1 MKLAKRLYL
10 LVIFLTLTVSVSAD
24 NVYADHSVLSS
35 GRWVKIRV
43 ASEGV
48 YQLTPSALSG
58 MGFNNPASVRLF
70 GYNLPILPEAN
81 IEDISDDLTEIPLWR
96 RGDGSLLFYSCGTI
110 QWKRTTSD
118 NFLFTHKNN
127 PYSNYIY
134 YFLTEGTPATFNTE
148 SPLTTPT
155 HTTTTFP
162 EHTLIDNDEMSIIN
176 AGRTFFE
183 NYKFA
188 NSSKTY
194 ALSTPGNN
202 DGTVYLNIQFAS
214 TGASTLTVSANGNTL
229 TTANFTTPAQYHSAN
244 VSNQSTTLLNN
255 YSDVANITLNQSASS
270 TTTNGYLDFIRA
282 NYTRNLNI
290 SGLNY
295 LPFRTKDDYNYTVII
310 SGADSNTKVWR
321 VTTPALTC
329 EQEGALS
336 GTDYVANLTNDGGDE
351 YVAVNVS
358 AGFPAPEYVSEVANQ
373 DLHSCKD
380 IELVIIV
387 PENNRYTAQ
396 AQLLADAHK
405 AKEGMKCLVVRADQI
420 YNEFSSG
427 TPDATAYR
435 RFMKM
440 LYDRA
445 QSDDSISM
453 PRNLMLFGACY
464 WDNRLITPAMKGKSQ
479 ADYLL
484 CYESDESW
492 STTESYICEE
502 YFGLLKDQSG
512 NTPIKEAAQIGVG
525 RLPVTDI
532 TTASNVV
539 AKLIRYINKEN
550 TGAWKNTICF
560 MGDDGDN
567 NIHMN
572 DAETVIAQVQSL
584 YPNFRYKKIYWDHY
598 PIVSTSTG
606 NTYPAIQEEIN
617 KTMLDGA
624 LIMNYTG
631 HGSATQLSHEQV
643 LKTENFQKWSYPN
656 LPLWLTAACDV
667 TPLDMNKE
675 SLGTEAVFNKRG
687 AAMGFIGTA
696 RTVYSAQN
704 RTLNRNF
711 MTYVLGK
718 DDSGRRYTIGEAL
731 TLAKGAIATTRNVSN
746 RDALNKTHYVL
757 IGDPAITLAAPTYN
771 IKIDQI
777 NGTDV
782 DADNPPLLSAGDVVT
797 VSGHIE
803 DESGKTVNDY
813 DGTVEPVVYDNLETI
828 TCNRN
833 VLSNADTAFVY
844 KDRTRT
850 LFLGSEQVK
859 GGQFNFSFPMPLD
872 INYSNENGL
881 INLYANNGQNEA
893 HGNCTDFLVGGTGN
907 YVQDGN
913 GPAITAYLNSEDF
926 QNGGEVNE
934 TPYLFIT
941 LHDNDGINTTGNGLG
956 HDIELIIDND
966 EQKTYTL
973 NNYFKPTTGGYA
985 DGTIGYSIPELSEG
999 QHTMLIRAFDVL
1011 NNMGSLTLNCNV
1023 VKGLKPSIAN
1033 LYIKGPVR
1041 DKATIRVYNNRKGSV
1056 LNVNLWIYDM
1066 HGKLHYT
1073 QSHSGEENIDD
1084 YYEFEWNITNS
1095 VGLIPPGIYIARVG
1109 ISTTDGD
1116 EEKTEKKILVLS
1128 GNQ

>member
-1 MKLAKRLYL
+1 MELAKRLYIL
-10 LVIFLTLTVSVSAD
+10 IAFLALALNVGAD

-43 ASEGV
+43 AKEGV
-48 YQLTPSALSG
+48 YQLTANTLSN
-58 MGFNNPASVRLF
+58 MGFHNPATVKLY

-81 IEDISDDLTEIPLWR
+81 IENISDDLTEIPLWR
-96 RGDGSLLFYSCGTI
+96 RGDGSLLFYSCGTT
-110 QWKRTTSD
+110 QWSRTNSA

-134 YFLTEGTPATFNTE
+134 YFLTEGTPATFKTE
-148 SPLTTPT
+148 SPSTTPT
-155 HTTTTFP
+155 HTATTFP
-162 EHTLIDNDEMSIIN
+162 EHTLIDNDELSIIN

-183 NYKFA
+183 SYKFS

-194 ALSTPGNN
+194 TLNTPDNSN
-202 DGTVYLNIQFAS
+202 GTVYLNLQFAS

-229 TTANFTTPAQYHSAN
+229 TSTSYTTPQQYFSAK
-244 VSNQSTTLLNN
+244 VSNLATTLSNN
-255 YSDVANITLNQSASS
+255 YSDIASITLKQSASS
-270 TTTNGYLDFIRA
+270 TTTNGYLDYIRA
-282 NYTRNLNI
+282 NYTRNLNM
-290 SGLNY
+290 SGKSY
-295 LPFRTKDDYNYTVII
+295 LAFRTKDDYNYTVTI
-310 SGADSNTKVWR
+310 SGADGNTKVWR

-329 EQEGALS
+329 EQAGSLS
-336 GTDYVANLTNDGGDE
+336 GNNYVANLTNDGGDE
-351 YVAVNVS
+351 YIAVNVS
-358 AGFPAPEYVSEVANQ
+358 ASFPAPEYVCEVANQ

-387 PENNRYTAQ
+387 PENNSYTAQ

-445 QSDDSISM
+445 QADTGISQ

-464 WDNRLITPAMKGKSQ
+464 WDNRLITPSMKGKSQ

-502 YFGLLKDQSG
+502 YFGLLKDNSG
-512 NTPIKEAAQIGVG
+512 NTPLKEAAQIGVG

-532 TTASNVV
+532 TTATNVV
-539 AKLIRYINKEN
+539 AKLIRYINQEN

-560 MGDDGDN
+560 MGDDGDKN
-567 NIHMN
+567 VHMN
-572 DAETVIAQVQSL
+572 DAENVITKIQPL
-584 YPNFRYKKIYWDHY
+584 YPKFRYKRIYWDHY

-606 NTYPAIQEEIN
+606 NTYPAVQEEIN

-643 LKTENFQKWSYPN
+643 LKTENFKKWSSPN
-656 LPLWLTAACDV
+656 LPLWFTAACDV
-667 TPLDMNKE
+667 TPFDMNKE
-675 SLGTEAVFNKRG
+675 SQGAEAVFNKRG

-704 RTLNRNF
+704 RTLNTYL
-711 MTYVLGK
+711 MTYLLGK
-718 DDSGRRYTIGEAL
+718 DDTGRRYTIGEAL
-731 TLAKGAIATTRNVSN
+731 TQAKAAIATTRNVSN
-746 RDALNKTHYVL
+746 RDAINKTHYVL
-757 IGDPAITLAAPTYN
+757 IGDPAITLAAPNYN

-777 NGTDV
+777 NGSAV
-782 DADNPPLLSAGDVVT
+782 DAANPPLLNAGNVVT
-797 VSGHIE
+797 VSGHVE
-803 DESGKTVNDY
+803 DESGNPVNDY
-813 DGTVEPVVYDNLETI
+813 NGTVETVVSDNLETVV
-828 TCNRN
+828 CNRN
-833 VLSNADTAFVY
+833 VPANADTAFVY

-850 LFLGSEQVK
+850 LFVGSEQVK
-859 GGQFNFSFPMPLD
+859 GGQFTLSFPMPLD

-881 INLYANNGQNEA
+881 INLYASNGQQEA
-893 HGNCTDFLVGGTGN
+893 HGSCTDFLVGGTGN
-907 YVQDGN
+907 YTQDGN
-913 GPAITAYLNSEDF
+913 GPTITANLNGDGF
-926 QNGGEVNE
+926 HNGDDVNE

-956 HDIELIIDND
+956 HDIEVIIDND
-966 EQKTYTL
+966 EQKTYSL

-985 DGTIGYSIPELSEG
+985 DGTIGYSIPELPEG
-999 QHTMLIRAFDVL
+999 QHTMMIRAFDVL
-1011 NNMGSLTLNCNV
+1011 NNMGSLTVNFNV

-1066 HGKLHYT
+1066 HGKLHYR
-1073 QSHSGEENIDD
+1073 QSLSGEENIDD
-1084 YYEFEWNITNS
+1084 YYEFEWDITSS
-1095 VGLIPPGIYIARVG
+1095 VGLVPPGIYIARVG
-1109 ISTTDGD
+1109 ISTADGD
-1116 EEKTEKKILVLS
+1116 EDKVAKKILVIK
-1128 GNQ
+1128 

>member
-1 MKLAKRLYL
+1 MELAKRLYIL
-10 LVIFLTLTVSVSAD
+10 TAFLVLALNVGAD

-43 ASEGV
+43 AKEGV
-48 YQLTPSALSG
+48 YQLTASALSN
-58 MGFNNPASVRLF
+58 MGFHNPATVKLY

-81 IEDISDDLTEIPLWR
+81 IENISDDLTEIPLWR
-96 RGDGSLLFYSCGTI
+96 RGDGSLLFYSCGTT
-110 QWKRTTSD
+110 QWSRTNSE
-118 NFLFTHKNN
+118 NYLFTHKNN
-127 PYSNYIY
+127 PYSSYIY
-134 YFLTEGTPATFNTE
+134 YFLTEGTPATFKTE
-148 SPLTTPT
+148 SPSTTPT
-155 HTTTTFP
+155 HTATTFP

-183 NYKFA
+183 SYKFS
-188 NSSKTY
+188 NSSRTY
-194 ALSTPGNN
+194 TLNTPDNSN
-202 DGTVYLNIQFAS
+202 GTVYLNLQFAS

-229 TTANFTTPAQYHSAN
+229 TSTSYTTPQQYFSAK
-244 VSNQSTTLLNN
+244 VSNLATTLSNN
-255 YSDVANITLNQSASS
+255 YSDIASITLKQSASS
-270 TTTNGYLDFIRA
+270 TTINGYLDYIRA
-282 NYTRNLNI
+282 NYTRNLNM
-290 SGLNY
+290 SGKSY
-295 LPFRTKDDYNYTVII
+295 LAFRTKDDYNYTVTI
-310 SGADSNTKVWR
+310 SGADGNTKVWR

-329 EQEGALS
+329 EQAGSLS
-336 GTDYVANLTNDGGDE
+336 GTNYVADLTNDGGDE

-358 AGFPAPEYVSEVANQ
+358 ASFPAPEYVCEVANQ

-405 AKEGMKCLVVRADQI
+405 VKEGMKCLVVRADQI

-445 QSDDSISM
+445 QGDTGISQ

-464 WDNRLITPAMKGKSQ
+464 WDNRLITPSMKGKSQ

-502 YFGLLKDQSG
+502 YFGLLQDNSG
-512 NTPIKEAAQIGVG
+512 NSPLKEAAQIGVG

-532 TTASNVV
+532 TTATNVV

-550 TGAWKNTICF
+550 SGVWKNTICF
-560 MGDDGDN
+560 MGDDGDKN
-567 NIHMN
+567 VHMN
-572 DAETVIAQVQSL
+572 DAETVINKVQPL
-584 YPNFRYKKIYWDHY
+584 YPNFRYKRIYWDHY

-606 NTYPAIQEEIN
+606 NTYPAVQEEIN

-643 LKTENFQKWSYPN
+643 LKTENFKKWSSPN
-656 LPLWLTAACDV
+656 LPLWFTAACDV
-667 TPLDMNKE
+667 TPFDMNKE
-675 SLGTEAVFNKRG
+675 SQGTEAVFNKRG

-704 RTLNRNF
+704 RTLNTHL
-711 MTYVLGK
+711 MTYLLGK
-718 DDSGRRYTIGEAL
+718 DDTGRRYTIGEAL
-731 TLAKGAIATTRNVSN
+731 TQAKAAIATTRNVSN
-746 RDALNKTHYVL
+746 RDATNKTHYVL
-757 IGDPAITLAAPTYN
+757 IGDPAITLAAPNYN

-777 NGTDV
+777 NGSAV
-782 DADNPPLLSAGDVVT
+782 DAANPPLLNAGNVVT
-797 VSGHIE
+797 VSGHVE
-803 DESGKTVNDY
+803 DESGNTANDY
-813 DGTVEPVVYDNLETI
+813 NGTVETIVSDNLETVV
-828 TCNRN
+828 CNRN
-833 VLSNADTAFVY
+833 VPANADTAFVY

-850 LFLGSEQVK
+850 LFVGSEQVK
-859 GGQFNFSFPMPLD
+859 DGQFTLSFPMPLD

-881 INLYANNGQNEA
+881 INLYANNGQQEA
-893 HGNCTDFLVGGTGN
+893 HGSCTDFLVGGTGN
-907 YVQDGN
+907 YTQDGN
-913 GPAITAYLNSEDF
+913 GPTITANLNGDGF
-926 QNGGEVNE
+926 HDGDDVNE

-956 HDIELIIDND
+956 HDIEVIIDND
-966 EQKTYTL
+966 EQKTYSL

-985 DGTIGYSIPELSEG
+985 EGTIGYSIPELPEG
-999 QHTMLIRAFDVL
+999 HHTMMIRAFDVL
-1011 NNMGSLTLNCNV
+1011 NNMGSLTVNFNV

-1066 HGKLHYT
+1066 HGKLHYK
-1073 QSHSGEENIDD
+1073 QSLSGEENIDD
-1084 YYEFEWNITNS
+1084 YYEFEWNITSS
-1095 VGLIPPGIYIARVG
+1095 VGLVPPGIYIARVG
-1109 ISTTDGD
+1109 ISTADG
-1116 EEKTEKKILVLS
+1116 EEDKVAKKILVIK
-1128 GNQ
+1128 